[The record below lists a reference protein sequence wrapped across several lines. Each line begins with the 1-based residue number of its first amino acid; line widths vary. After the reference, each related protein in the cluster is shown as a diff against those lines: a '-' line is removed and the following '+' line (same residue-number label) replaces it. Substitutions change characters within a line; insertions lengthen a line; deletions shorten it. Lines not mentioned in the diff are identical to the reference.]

1 MPSVCQNLCTHT
13 TTWLTCEDDDD
24 DDEGLRWSSG
34 LYKEAPTERHPSRLD
49 VPSIS
54 LQCLLLLF
62 VNMMMMM
69 IVMFMMIRIHLVTMT
84 IVHPQT
90 NVGPILIS
98 VNPYT
103 DVGNALTLNSTREA
117 AKNSEALLKV

>member
-1 MPSVCQNLCTHT
+1 MHTHHD
-13 TTWLTCEDDDD
+13 LAHHEDDDDDD

-54 LQCLLLLF
+54 LQCLLLF

-69 IVMFMMIRIHLVTMT
+69 IVMFMMIMIVTMT